1 MIEVKHIYIKDA
13 SFESP
18 HTPKILELQWNP
30 NVDINLHSIHAKI
43 EDEDN
48 LYESILQITVTAK
61 HEETT
66 IFMAEVEQA
75 GVFQIS
81 EISGEELNKALQV
94 ECPNIL
100 FPYVR
105 EAISSMVTKGGFPQL
120 LLAPINFESIYIQ
133 KHYAKKEQMT
143 GKPH

>member
-1 MIEVKHIYIKDA
+1 MIEIKYIYLKDA

-18 HTPKILELQWNP
+18 HTPKILEVHWSP
-30 NVDINLHSIHAKI
+30 NVDIKLHSMNSKLE
-43 EDEDN
+43 EDD
-48 LYESILQITVTAK
+48 LYESVLQVSVTAK

-66 IFMAEVEQA
+66 IFVAEVEQA

-81 EISGEELNKALQV
+81 ELLEEELDKTLQV

-100 FPYVR
+100 FPYAR
-105 EAISSMVTKGGFPQL
+105 EAISGLVSKGGFPQL
-120 LLAPINFESIYIQ
+120 LMAPINFEHIYIQ
-133 KHYAKKEQMT
+133 KNHAQNERVT